1 MHLKLDDEIVDVEK
15 RIAGR
20 KTQISYVGK
29 ATGKRAMDG
38 LASPVTLAGALALGF
53 AMGGRLGRK
62 RPPERRH
69 DRAGKAK
76 VTGVVGL
83 LLSSAMWFV
92 RAQYGS
98 PMGLAQAL
106 MQKFQHRKAP
116 RQYPAR
122 ELPPRV

>member
-1 MHLKLDDEIVDVEK
+1 MHLKLDDEIVQVET

-20 KTQISYVGK
+20 KSQISYVGK

-62 RPPERRH
+62 RAPERRSG
-69 DRAGKAK
+69 RAAKAK
-76 VTGVVGL
+76 ASGIAGL
-83 LLSSAMWFV
+83 LMTGAMWFV

-98 PMGLAQAL
+98 PVGLAQAM
-106 MQKFQHRKAP
+106 MQKFSR
-116 RQYPAR
+116 RNS
-122 ELPPRV
+122 PRVT